1 MKKLLLI
8 LCLLF
13 TPAAK
18 AETIILPVQDLLYII
33 PNFKA
38 PKFNFNAALQYSN
51 IIGDLKKTKRE
62 KKEAE
67 NKLIDLM
74 YELYPDASS
83 IKIWRANL
91 IIRIDE

>member
-62 KKEAE
+62 KYCL
-67 NKLIDLM
+67 NF
-74 YELYPDASS
+74 LYPFC
-83 IKIWRANL
+83 L
-91 IIRIDE
+91 YY